1 MSRAKMP
8 ISFNFSAFLMH
19 GFWFISRKM
28 YLPGSLMIIA
38 VTIISLFQAYF
49 ASIVKGLSGNQ
60 IAMVSMLSLI
70 LSGLEFI
77 IMIFSGLFGNRI
89 YMRFCAKKVKRIN
102 SQMTVKNA
110 DADEFNRELEE
121 KGGITVLP
129 VLSMLIC
136 YMAILYISN
145 RGFLF

>member
-1 MSRAKMP
+1 
-8 ISFNFSAFLMH
+8 
-19 GFWFISRKM
+19 
-28 YLPGSLMIIA
+28 
-38 VTIISLFQAYF
+38 
-49 ASIVKGLSGNQ
+49 
-60 IAMVSMLSLI
+60 
-70 LSGLEFI
+70 
-77 IMIFSGLFGNRI
+77 
-89 YMRFCAKKVKRIN
+89 MRFCAKKVKRIN